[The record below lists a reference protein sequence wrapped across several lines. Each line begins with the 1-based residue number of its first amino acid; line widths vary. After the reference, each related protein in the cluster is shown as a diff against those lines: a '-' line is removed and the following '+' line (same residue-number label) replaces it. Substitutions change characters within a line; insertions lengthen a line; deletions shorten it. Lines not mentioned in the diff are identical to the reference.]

1 MNPKRIF
8 KYSAVFAAIFLLSIV
23 LSSIWWRFW
32 MAGYLP
38 YPPQIVRNFTSA
50 DSEGAYDLV
59 AIDMTIAIAGLI
71 VVILVFIFRL
81 RKTY

>member
-1 MNPKRIF
+1 
-8 KYSAVFAAIFLLSIV
+8 
-23 LSSIWWRFW
+23 